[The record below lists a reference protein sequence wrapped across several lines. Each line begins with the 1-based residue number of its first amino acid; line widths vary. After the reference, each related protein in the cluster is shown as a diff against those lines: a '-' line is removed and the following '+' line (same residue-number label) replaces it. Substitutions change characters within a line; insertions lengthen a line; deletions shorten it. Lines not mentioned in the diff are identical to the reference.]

1 MGSIWYYYLY
11 QSVLRHICLFLLFFQ
26 TFWVLYAYSI
36 IWISFI
42 FLFHFYFSFWFSI
55 IPEFVASVIAI
66 YLSWSPLACSSF
78 FAQFCFLIVLYVS
91 SLVLSFSVGV
101 LSLAVLVFPL
111 SFDVCWAVPPAV
123 RDVPVSYHP
132 IYYYLN
138 FISFCVGRKIVKISW
153 QVNFRLHLTKAR
165 TGFTFILFYIRD
177 KNARS

>member
-78 FAQFCFLIVLYVS
+78 LCTVLFPHCFIRFFSCFIVLCGGSFACRSCFS
-91 SLVLSFSVGV
+91 SFLWCLLSSASGCERCSRF
-101 LSLAVLVFPL
+101 LSSYLLLFKFYFIL
-111 SFDVCWAVPPAV
+111 CWA
-123 RDVPVSYHP
+123 
-132 IYYYLN
+132 
-138 FISFCVGRKIVKISW
+138 
-153 QVNFRLHLTKAR
+153 
-165 TGFTFILFYIRD
+165 
-177 KNARS
+177 